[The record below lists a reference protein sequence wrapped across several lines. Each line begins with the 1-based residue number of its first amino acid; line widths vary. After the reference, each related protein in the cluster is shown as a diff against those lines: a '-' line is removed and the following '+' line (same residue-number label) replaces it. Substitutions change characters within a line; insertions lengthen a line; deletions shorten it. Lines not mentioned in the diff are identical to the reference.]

1 MRLWPRIATHLI
13 KLCGWP
19 VIERSQLSGVA
30 AKLGRADTAFDFV
43 RFVRG
48 NCDAGQLVLGRN
60 YLLLL
65 DLLLVA

>member
-1 MRLWPRIATHLI
+1 M
-13 KLCGWP
+13 
-19 VIERSQLSGVA
+19 IERSQLSGVA

-65 DLLLVA
+65 DLLFVA